1 MPQLTM
7 NIPTDL
13 EQLQENFKDY
23 YSSKHQQRKLQFQH
37 YHSTLILVANY
48 KKDTGKNRKHEL
60 QVNYILDSGNFKP
73 LIFMKQN
80 L

>member
-13 EQLQENFKDY
+13 EQLQEHFKSY

-37 YHSTLILVANY
+37 YHSSLILVANY
-48 KKDTGKNRKHEL
+48 KKDTGKTRKHEL
-60 QVNYILDSGNFKP
+60 QV
-73 LIFMKQN
+73 IFMIYT
-80 L
+80 